1 MSGQRT
7 VLVTGG
13 GRRIGAGIATSL
25 AERGYH
31 IVIHYNSSSEG
42 AEQIRR
48 SIRDAG
54 GTCDI
59 VAAELTDRAAL
70 TSLIDRV
77 RDMVGPVDTLINNA
91 SAFALDHLDT
101 LDWELWD
108 RHLAVNLAAPAFL
121 SRDFARQTEVSDGVI
136 INIIDQKVDNL
147 NPDFLSY
154 TISKVGLKGLTQVL
168 AMALAPRIRVC
179 GLSPGLTLISGRQTP
194 ESFERAF
201 RSTPLKRG
209 STIKELVRGVE
220 FIIDTPSYSGQ
231 VLTIDGGESLQRRA
245 RDVYFDTAEE

>member
-1 MSGQRT
+1 MAKRT
-7 VLVTGG
+7 VLITGG
-13 GRRIGAGIATSL
+13 GRRVGAGIAASL

-31 IVIHYNSSSEG
+31 IVIHYNASSAG
-42 AEQIRR
+42 AEQVRNDIRT
-48 SIRDAG
+48 AG
-54 GTCDI
+54 GVCDI
-59 VAAELTDRAAL
+59 VRAEL
-70 TSLIDRV
+70 SDRV
-77 RDMVGPVDTLINNA
+77 ALAGLIGRVREIAGPVDTLINNA

-108 RHLAVNLAAPAFL
+108 KHFAVNLAAPAFL
-121 SRDFARQTEVSDGVI
+121 CRDFAKQAEIEDGVI

-154 TISKVGLKGLTQVL
+154 TISKFGLKGLTQVL

-179 GLSPGLTLISGRQTP
+179 GISPGLTLISGRQTP

-209 STIKELVRGVE
+209 STIEELARGVG

-231 VLTIDGGESLQRRA
+231 ILTIDGGESLQRRA
-245 RDVYFDTAEE
+245 RDVYFDTSEE